1 MTKWNFA
8 DVWEA
13 VAETLPEAP
22 ALTQG
27 SRTQTWKDT
36 DRRADNLARWFLG
49 AGVAKQDKVALYLY
63 NCPEYLE
70 ATFAIFKIGL
80 VPINTNYRY
89 ADNELAYLWENAD
102 AVAVVFHGVFAERI
116 EGVRDR
122 VPDIQSWLWVDD
134 GTAPCPTW
142 AVPYEEVAKNSGG
155 DGDGSGQG
163 PERARAPWGRGP
175 DDLNLLYTGGTTGMP
190 KGVMWR
196 QDDLFA
202 LMNASGFRRYDQEA
216 GVEGVR
222 QSLAELGPGM
232 TLLPACPLMH
242 GTGGFTALECLSEGG
257 RVVLLPSR
265 QFDAVELLDTVE
277 REKVNGLIIVG
288 DAFAKPILAALDAQP
303 GRWGLS
309 SLVGIISSGVMWSE
323 ETKQGLLGHHSTML
337 LVDAFSS
344 SEALGM
350 GSSISSGTSA
360 SHTADFTLGPNV
372 RVLDADGADVV
383 PGSDQPG
390 VLALGGRIPLGY
402 YKDESKTAATFRT
415 VDGERYSIPGD
426 YAEVREDGSIHLLG
440 RGSVCINTGGE
451 KVYPEEVEEVVKT
464 VDGVLDAVVIGIP
477 NERFGEEIIA
487 VVELTPGTA
496 EESVTADAII
506 DHVKAQLAGYKAPRR
521 IRFVPTIGRS
531 PSGKVDYA
539 RNRTE
544 TAAWVGVEV

>member
-22 ALTQG
+22 ALSQG
-27 SRTQTWKDT
+27 SRTQTWKET
-36 DRRADNLARWFLG
+36 DHRADNVARWLLG

-70 ATFAIFKIGL
+70 ATFAIFKVGL

-89 ADNELAYLWENAD
+89 ADDELAYLWENAD

-116 EGVRDR
+116 EGIRER
-122 VPDIQSWLWVDD
+122 IPGIRSWLWVDD
-134 GTAPCPTW
+134 GTAPCPSW
-142 AVPYEEVAKNSGG
+142 AVPYEQVATDDATG
-155 DGDGSGQG
+155 DGAG
-163 PERARAPWGRGP
+163 ERVRAPWGRGP

-202 LMNASGFRRYDQEA
+202 LLNGSGFRKYDEES

-222 QSLAELGPGM
+222 QSLSDLGPGM

-257 RVVLLPSR
+257 RVVLLASR

-288 DAFAKPILAALDAQP
+288 DAFGKPILAALDANP
-303 GRWGLS
+303 GRWDLS

-323 ETKQGLLGHHSTML
+323 KTKQGLLGHHPTML

-350 GSSISSGTSA
+350 GSSISSGSSA
-360 SHTADFTLGPNV
+360 SKTAQFTLGPFV
-372 RVLDADGADVV
+372 RVMDPDGNDVV
-383 PGSDQPG
+383 PGSAQPG

-402 YKDESKTAATFRT
+402 YKDPAKTDATFRT
-415 VDGERYSIPGD
+415 IGGARYSVPGD

-440 RGSVCINTGGE
+440 RGSVVINTGGE
-451 KVYPEEVEEVVKT
+451 KVYPEEVEEAIKT
-464 VDGVLDAVVIGIP
+464 VDGVIDAVAVGIP
-477 NERFGEEIIA
+477 NERFGEEIVA
-487 VVELTPGTA
+487 AVELAPGTP
-496 EESVTADAII
+496 EGSVTEEAVIE
-506 DHVKAQLAGYKAPRR
+506 HVKSKLAGYKAPRR
-521 IRFVPTIGRS
+521 VRFVNTIGRS

-539 RNRTE
+539 RIRKESAT
-544 TAAWVGVEV
+544 WVGVEL

>member
-70 ATFAIFKIGL
+70 ATFAIFKVGL

-122 VPDIQSWLWVDD
+122 VPGIQSWLWVDD

-155 DGDGSGQG
+155 DGDGVGQG
-163 PERARAPWGRGP
+163 QMRARAPWGRGP

-202 LMNASGFRRYDQEA
+202 LMNASGFRSYDQDA

-265 QFDAVELLDTVE
+265 HFDAVELLDTVE

-303 GRWGLS
+303 GRWALG
-309 SLVGIISSGVMWSE
+309 SLVGMISSGVMWSE
-323 ETKQGLLGHHSTML
+323 ETKQGLLGHHPTML

-350 GSSISSGTSA
+350 GSSISSGKSA

-372 RVLDADGADVV
+372 RVLDADGADVI

-464 VDGVLDAVVIGIP
+464 VAGVLDAVVVGIP

-487 VVELTPGTA
+487 VVELTSGTA
-496 EESVTADAII
+496 EESVTADAVI

-539 RNRTE
+539 RNRAE
-544 TAAWVGVEV
+544 TAAWVGVEL

>member
-27 SRTQTWKDT
+27 SRTQTWQET
-36 DRRADNLARWFLG
+36 DHRADNVARWLLG

-70 ATFAIFKIGL
+70 ATFAIFKVGL

-89 ADNELAYLWENAD
+89 ADDELAYLWENAD

-116 EGVRDR
+116 EGIRER
-122 VPDIQSWLWVDD
+122 IPGIRSWLWVDD
-134 GTAPCPTW
+134 GTAPCPSW
-142 AVPYEEVAKNSGG
+142 AVPYETVATDDATG
-155 DGDGSGQG
+155 DGAG
-163 PERARAPWGRGP
+163 ERVRAPWGRGP

-202 LMNASGFRRYDQEA
+202 LLNGSGFRKYDEEA

-222 QSLAELGPGM
+222 ASLAEQGPGM

-257 RVVLLPSR
+257 RVVLLASR

-288 DAFAKPILAALDAQP
+288 DAFGKPILAALDANP
-303 GRWGLS
+303 GRWDLS

-323 ETKQGLLGHHSTML
+323 ETKQGLLGHHPTML

-350 GSSISSGTSA
+350 GSSISSGSSA
-360 SHTADFTLGPNV
+360 SKTAQFTLGPFV
-372 RVLDADGADVV
+372 RVLDPDGNDVV
-383 PGSDQPG
+383 PGSAQPG

-402 YKDESKTAATFRT
+402 YKDEAKTDATFRT
-415 VDGERYSIPGD
+415 IGGARYSIPGD

-440 RGSVCINTGGE
+440 RGSVVINTGGE
-451 KVYPEEVEEVVKT
+451 KVYPEEVEEAIKT
-464 VDGVLDAVVIGIP
+464 VDGVLDAVAVGIP
-477 NERFGEEIIA
+477 NDRFGEEIVA
-487 VVELTPGTA
+487 AVELAPGTPEA
-496 EESVTADAII
+496 SVTEDAVIE
-506 DHVKAQLAGYKAPRR
+506 HVKSKLASYKAPRR
-521 IRFVPTIGRS
+521 VRFVNTIGRS

-539 RNRTE
+539 RIRKE
-544 TAAWVGVEV
+544 SAAWMGVEL

>member
-27 SRTQTWKDT
+27 SRTQSWKET
-36 DRRADNLARWFLG
+36 DHRADNVARWLLG
-49 AGVAKQDKVALYLY
+49 EGVAKQDKVALYLY

-70 ATFAIFKIGL
+70 ATFAIFKVGL

-89 ADNELAYLWENAD
+89 ADDELAYLWENAD

-116 EGVRDR
+116 EGIRER
-122 VPDIQSWLWVDD
+122 IPGIRSWLWVDD
-134 GTAPCPTW
+134 GTAPCPSW
-142 AVPYEEVAKNSGG
+142 AVPYETVATDG
-155 DGDGSGQG
+155 DGDG
-163 PERARAPWGRGP
+163 ERVRAPWGRGP

-202 LMNASGFRRYDQEA
+202 LMNGSGFRKYDEES

-222 QSLAELGPGM
+222 QSLSEQGTGM

-257 RVVLLPSR
+257 RVVLLASR

-288 DAFAKPILAALDAQP
+288 DAFAKPILAALDADP
-303 GRWGLS
+303 DRWDLS

-323 ETKQGLLGHHSTML
+323 ETKQGLLGHHPSML

-350 GSSISSGTSA
+350 GSSISSGASA
-360 SHTADFTLGPNV
+360 SKTAQFTLGPFV
-372 RVLDADGADVV
+372 RVLDPDGNDVA
-383 PGSDQPG
+383 PGSAQPG

-402 YKDESKTAATFRT
+402 YKDQVKTDATFRT
-415 VDGERYSIPGD
+415 IGGARYSIPGD

-440 RGSVCINTGGE
+440 RGSVVINTGGE
-451 KVYPEEVEEVVKT
+451 KVYPEEVEEAIKT
-464 VDGVLDAVVIGIP
+464 VDGVHDAVAVGIP
-477 NERFGEEIIA
+477 NDRFGEEIVA
-487 VVELTPGTA
+487 AVELAPATPEG
-496 EESVTADAII
+496 SVTEDAVIE
-506 DHVKAQLAGYKAPRR
+506 HVKSRLASYKAPRR
-521 IRFVPTIGRS
+521 VRFVNTIGRS

-539 RNRTE
+539 RIRKE
-544 TAAWVGVEV
+544 SAAWVGVEL

>member
-27 SRTQTWKDT
+27 SRTQTWQET
-36 DRRADNLARWFLG
+36 DHRADNVARWLLG
-49 AGVAKQDKVALYLY
+49 SGVVKQDKVALYLY

-70 ATFAIFKIGL
+70 ATFAIFKVGL

-89 ADNELAYLWENAD
+89 ADDELAYLWENAD

-116 EGVRDR
+116 EGIRER
-122 VPDIQSWLWVDD
+122 IPGIRSWLWVDD
-134 GTAPCPTW
+134 GTAPCPSW
-142 AVPYEEVAKNSGG
+142 AVPYEQVATDDATG
-155 DGDGSGQG
+155 DGAG
-163 PERARAPWGRGP
+163 ERVRAPWGRGP

-202 LMNASGFRRYDQEA
+202 LMNGSGFRKYDEES

-222 QSLAELGPGM
+222 QSLSEQGTGM

-242 GTGGFTALECLSEGG
+242 GTGGFTALECMSEGG
-257 RVVLLPSR
+257 RVVLLASR

-288 DAFAKPILAALDAQP
+288 DAFAKPILAALDADP
-303 GRWGLS
+303 GRWDLS

-323 ETKQGLLGHHSTML
+323 ETKQGLLGHHPSML

-350 GSSISSGTSA
+350 GSSISSGSSA
-360 SHTADFTLGPNV
+360 SKTAQFTLGPFV
-372 RVLDADGADVV
+372 RVLDPDGNDVV
-383 PGSDQPG
+383 PGSAQPG

-402 YKDESKTAATFRT
+402 YKDQAKTDATFRT
-415 VDGERYSIPGD
+415 IGGARYSIPGD

-440 RGSVCINTGGE
+440 RGSVVINTGGE
-451 KVYPEEVEEVVKT
+451 KVYPEEVEEAIKT
-464 VDGVLDAVVIGIP
+464 VDGVLDSVAVGIP
-477 NERFGEEIIA
+477 NDRFGEEIVA
-487 VVELTPGTA
+487 AVELAPGTR
-496 EESVTADAII
+496 EGSVTEDAII
-506 DHVKAQLAGYKAPRR
+506 EHVKSRLASYKAPRR
-521 IRFVPTIGRS
+521 VRFVNTIGRS

-539 RNRTE
+539 RIRKE
-544 TAAWVGVEV
+544 SAAWVGVEL